1 MSYVYQRWR
10 KCQVSRNDHIQ
21 YLVNFGRR
29 RKECFFGRKFMYE
42 GKKLPMRR
50 AGTVGC
56 KI

>member
-29 RKECFFGRKFMYE
+29 RKKCFFGRKFMYE